1 MREGEAN
8 EEHEGPPVR
17 ESGPDIH
24 VVIATKDRPDLLRR
38 TLGSLA
44 RCDRPPHFSSV
55 VVVENGGG
63 SGARDVCR
71 DAPASLNVRYEP
83 FARANKCAAL
93 NHVLE
98 QLSDGLLLF
107 LDDDVRATDGLLSAY
122 ARAAEGVSGGVFYG
136 GPVAPDYE
144 VPPPEWLVAFLPPS
158 TKGWSREHDGEG
170 FVDEPVFLGANWA
183 AFAGDLRR
191 VGGFDASMGPGSVS
205 GSLGDETDMQARL
218 LAVGVQ
224 GRYVPEALVYHWV
237 PRERSTP
244 SWALERI
251 YRHGIWCGLRGRPDV
266 PRLFGRP
273 RWAVRRSVQSW
284 LAAQVWRLH
293 PDPGRRFAARASH
306 AWVRGVLRGAR
317 QAADRV

>member
-1 MREGEAN
+1 MHGGELIEGHEA
-8 EEHEGPPVR
+8 PSVL

-38 TLGSLA
+38 TLESLA
-44 RCDRPPHFSSV
+44 RCDRPPHLRGV

-63 SGARDVCR
+63 ARGKDVCR
-71 DAPASLNVRYEP
+71 DAAAWLNVRYEQL
-83 FARANKCAAL
+83 ARANKCAAL

-98 QLSDGLLLF
+98 QLPDGLLVF
-107 LDDDVRATDGLLSAY
+107 LDDDVRATEGLLNAY
-122 ARAAEGVSGGVFYG
+122 ASAAAGVTGGIFYG

-144 VPPPEWLVAFLPPS
+144 ISPPEWLVAFLPPS
-158 TKGWSREHDGEG
+158 AKGWAREHDGNG

-183 AFAGDLRR
+183 TFAADLRR

-218 LAVGVQ
+218 LAVGVRGQ
-224 GRYVPEALVYHWV
+224 YVPDALLYHWV

-244 SWALERI
+244 SWALERV
-251 YRHGIWCGLRGRPDV
+251 YRQGVWCGLRGRSDV
-266 PRLFGRP
+266 PRIFGCP

-284 LAAQVWRLH
+284 LAAQMWRLH
-293 PDPGRRFAARASH
+293 PNPSRRFAARADYV
-306 AWVRGVLRGAR
+306 WLRGVLSGAR
-317 QAADRV
+317 RAADRA